1 MIRRMAAPRALTLV
15 IALALVVWALAACAT
30 PPAGTPSPI
39 PASTVEPTPSAM
51 PVSSA
56 PQATPAAST
65 SPSVDPAAA
74 LRIAAPYALVEPS
87 ASDYEQLSGNIRGL
101 AADLAGAAG
110 PEFDLTDF
118 PLGFRFIEDGP
129 RSVGVLVV
137 IAMPPELASV
147 SGLLESV
154 APPVAAEVNALLSY
168 ETVDGVK
175 VAVLKGPIASALAIV
190 DGSLVMAQ
198 SGQPAVRPVDL
209 MAAVIEASGAG
220 PAD

>member
-1 MIRRMAAPRALTLV
+1 
-15 IALALVVWALAACAT
+15 
-30 PPAGTPSPI
+30 
-39 PASTVEPTPSAM
+39 
-51 PVSSA
+51 
-56 PQATPAAST
+56 
-65 SPSVDPAAA
+65 
-74 LRIAAPYALVEPS
+74 
-87 ASDYEQLSGNIRGL
+87 
-101 AADLAGAAG
+101 
-110 PEFDLTDF
+110 
-118 PLGFRFIEDGP
+118 
-129 RSVGVLVV
+129 
-137 IAMPPELASV
+137 V

-220 PAD
+220 PAE